1 MLTGIIGILGFLIAF
16 SLRCLNWFVYKLNN
30 KIILNDH
37 TLTFI
42 MSISIGLILFHLVQT
57 YNVEI
62 VAYIDAIN
70 LM

>member
-1 MLTGIIGILGFLIAF
+1 MFIGIIGILGFLITF

-37 TLTFI
+37 TLSFI
-42 MSISIGLILFHLVQT
+42 MSISIGLILFHLIQT

-62 VAYIDAIN
+62 VSYIDSIN